1 MRRRSPHGAT
11 RLRSLRE
18 LRRASVPP
26 KRGARRRKRNAG
38 RDSRITLR
46 SIRATGNRQAG
57 FSLVEVLV
65 ALVLLGLLS
74 MALFS
79 SVGFGMTAWQRGTER
94 SEQIHTS
101 MLVQDLLRRLIGQ
114 AYPLLLADGTGT
126 GRVDFAGTAT
136 SLDFLAPVPI
146 ALASGG
152 RARFKLAIERRGESS
167 DLVLTSRPELAAPD
181 APAELSRKTL
191 LATVAAAE
199 FAYFGAAQSRT
210 GAEWYDRWS
219 GELNLP
225 ALVRVRVSFA
235 RSDPRLWPDL
245 TIAPRITADVS
256 CEYDPLTKLCRGR

>member
-1 MRRRSPHGAT
+1 MAVVIARTPVGGTKQSRGHARRPGLLRRRYAPT
-11 RLRSLRE
+11 RNDGQS
-18 LRRASVPP
+18 
-26 KRGARRRKRNAG
+26 
-38 RDSRITLR
+38 
-46 SIRATGNRQAG
+46 G

-79 SVGFGMTAWQRGTER
+79 SVRFGVTAWQRGSER
-94 SEQIHTS
+94 SDQIHTS

-126 GRVDFAGTAT
+126 GRVDFAGTAA

-152 RARFKLAIERRGESS
+152 RARFKLAIERRGDSA
-167 DLVLTSRPELAAPD
+167 DLVLTSRPELAAAD

-199 FAYFGAAQSRT
+199 FAYFGATQSQT
-210 GAEWYDRWS
+210 AAEWHDRWS

-225 ALVRVRVSFA
+225 ALVRVRVRFA
-235 RSDPRLWPDL
+235 RSDARLWPDL

>member
-1 MRRRSPHGAT
+1 MRCRSPHGAQ
-11 RLRSLRE
+11 
-18 LRRASVPP
+18 
-26 KRGARRRKRNAG
+26 RNAG
-38 RDSRITLR
+38 QHSRITLR
-46 SIRATGNRQAG
+46 FIRATRTCEAG

-79 SVGFGMTAWQRGTER
+79 SVRFGVTAWQRGGER
-94 SEQIHTS
+94 SDQIHTS

-114 AYPLLLADGTGT
+114 AYPFLLSDGSGTGH
-126 GRVDFAGTAT
+126 VDFAGSAT
-136 SLDFLAPVPI
+136 SVDFLAPVPI

-152 RARFKLAIERRGESS
+152 RARFKLAIERHGEGS
-167 DLVLTSRPELAAPD
+167 DLVLTSRPELAAAD

-191 LATVAAAE
+191 LATIAAAD
-199 FAYFGAAQSRT
+199 FAYFGAAGSRT
-210 GAEWYDRWS
+210 VAEWHDRWS

-225 ALVRVRVSFA
+225 ALVRVRVRFA